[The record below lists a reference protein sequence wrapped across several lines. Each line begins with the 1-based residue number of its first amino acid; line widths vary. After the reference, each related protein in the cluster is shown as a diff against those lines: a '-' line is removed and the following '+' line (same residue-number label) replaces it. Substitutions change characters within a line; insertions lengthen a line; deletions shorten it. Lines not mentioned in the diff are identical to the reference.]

1 MFYFCSMASD
11 ADMTESDNRL
21 LGGLAELSL
30 AMARDLHAAVA
41 ATRDPRD
48 LVRLVGAFAKVGR
61 CLRLAVALRAR
72 LARGEALAPATR
84 AQAGRD
90 VPLDA
95 ELADETERPETVRA
109 ESLDHESLYERL
121 PDGDPSVVARGLAVD
136 LIHTARALGA
146 PKGRGER
153 PIVLSRDYE
162 ALCRDLVAND
172 PKPPDEAPLAAAAR
186 GPP

>member
-30 AMARDLHAAVA
+30 AMARDLQAAVA

-90 VPLDA
+90 APLDA
-95 ELADETERPETVRA
+95 ELADETERPETVRPETVRA

-121 PDGDPSVVARGLAVD
+121 PDGDPSVIARGLAVD
-136 LIHTARALGA
+136 LIHTAR
-146 PKGRGER
+146 
-153 PIVLSRDYE
+153 
-162 ALCRDLVAND
+162 
-172 PKPPDEAPLAAAAR
+172 